1 MSLKLKIKIN
11 NSYESESGCG
21 SSISGNNDYSSIYD
35 DDQLDYIIKPPSYSN
50 EVTITTTQ
58 TMAPVTSLNAN
69 DSILSSV
76 SSSSSS
82 SSASSSS
89 SSQTSKDSVLNS
101 KESKRDM
108 LFGIP
113 LHSSQESAFEGF
125 GNSPFDKLQRI
136 FYPQQQSSLL
146 APNVVVAS
154 AADSGESK
162 SQMAPRKPSPGKI
175 VFTKF
180 YDTIVEENSCNA
192 VDIQMS
198 SNDQPALPLRRTSS
212 SSSIS
217 NQTADANPSS
227 ELSFNGKIKSLS
239 KQDESTTLD
248 VSLEAHSR
256 LPPVLETSLNT
267 SQQQFSESFILK
279 KYSNEKS
286 PDLFGDDDDEEE
298 EEAIVEE
305 EEETKG
311 CGVALKTITEDPT
324 AIDTHKISTTCLNE
338 TTENQSFSCPV
349 DGSFANDDY
358 TMDCSLTQAS
368 VGLGGGPNGPTDSYS
383 LFKENCR
390 REREMLRRIRK
401 CLAGVLPPPSVTIPQ
416 LDMFNAVLSRK
427 DELMNFFKQ
436 LSPQKTEQQPN
447 TQKVTSLFKPTHTL
461 EEAKTMPW
469 RDILGVRQHGLS
481 YNLNKASENNEYLSL
496 SIMERFIGA
505 ETASSYQNSPS
516 SAKKRSTRMK
526 LLCQSPGNR
535 LSHLAKRRAIFS
547 SAHLATTSQK
557 SSTLLGPQIVL
568 DKKKPKNRRKATPKR
583 MTPGSKKKN
592 RKTPSS
598 SARKRLYRNDII
610 KPGPSRETSKR
621 ALFQSPAKHVQ
632 QRASLPKPPPMKP
645 ELANRVEKSKR
656 ALLFTPEKQQEQTDH
671 KFITTTETNSSITTN
686 TTHFAPYNSSQ
697 LESLLKRKRNPC
709 DDADDVDIAMQNSK
723 LMKTGSSGLTPR
735 ALKIKSQSFCIGAG
749 SSSAKQQLPSASAAS
764 RGMTTNASCSSI
776 SSSSSHSLARASS
789 ITSLGGSKLQKSYSE
804 TTASSNSLT
813 ENQKKKLL
821 WAVSQALQE
830 RKITAK
836 HESFKQYAATL
847 ARVVRRIFQE
857 YYQKNSTS
865 NSETMLR
872 LAKKY
877 VYNVTAGGTADDIY
891 LQAKSQIDD
900 TKRQSTS
907 RLSGYIGP
915 EEYQQMKKQQLTQQ
929 SSQSLLQA
937 SLSSSSF
944 SHKVSSLN
952 IFNGDSSFDSFGP
965 ISQNTSGFCS
975 GNNTAMLSQTNSFL
989 GQISQDIIIETSQSS
1004 NTRSGKKLMVDPNK
1018 SLPNS
1023 SSKSNIYADALR
1035 ENMDCDVRN
1044 SAQKNFTGKDQRNM
1058 IPYAGNG
1065 GNGGSAVKAHT
1076 QLVTD
1081 IITNSAKARRQI
1093 TFDT

>member
-21 SSISGNNDYSSIYD
+21 SSISENNDYSSIYD

-50 EVTITTTQ
+50 EVTITTT
-58 TMAPVTSLNAN
+58 TTPMAPESSLHTN
-69 DSILSSV
+69 DSSI
-76 SSSSSS
+76 
-82 SSASSSS
+82 SS

-101 KESKRDM
+101 KDKREM
-108 LFGIP
+108 IFGIP
-113 LHSSQESAFEGF
+113 LHSSQESSFEGF

-136 FYPQQQSSLL
+136 FYPQQPSSLI
-146 APNVVVAS
+146 AANVAT
-154 AADSGESK
+154 AADSSESK

-198 SNDQPALPLRRTSS
+198 SNDPALPLRRSS
-212 SSSIS
+212 SSSSMS
-217 NQTADANPSS
+217 NQIDANPSS
-227 ELSFNGKIKSLS
+227 ELSFNGKIKSLN
-239 KQDESTTLD
+239 KQYETLD
-248 VSLEAHSR
+248 MSMEPQNR
-256 LPPVLETSLNT
+256 LPPVLETSLN
-267 SQQQFSESFILK
+267 SSQQFSESFILK

-286 PDLFGDDDDEEE
+286 PDLFGDDDDDDEEE
-298 EEAIVEE
+298 DEEAEDCGEHGEVTTKVEIQI
-305 EEETKG
+305 
-311 CGVALKTITEDPT
+311 LNTITEDPT
-324 AIDTHKISTTCLNE
+324 ANEMQKTTSTTCLNE
-338 TTENQSFSCPV
+338 TNENNSFNCPV

-358 TMDCSLTQAS
+358 TMDCSLTQTS
-368 VGLGGGPNGPTDSYS
+368 NGLGNTGTDPYS
-383 LFKENCR
+383 LFRENCR

-427 DELMNFFKQ
+427 DELLNYFDK
-436 LSPQKTEQQPN
+436 SPQKTKDEQQLQAKAQRVP
-447 TQKVTSLFKPTHTL
+447 SLFKPTHTL
-461 EEAKTMPW
+461 DETKSMPW

-481 YNLNKASENNEYLSL
+481 YNLNKASESNEYLSL

-516 SAKKRSTRMK
+516 SAKKRSSRMK

-598 SARKRLYRNDII
+598 SARKRLFRSDII

-632 QRASLPKPPPMKP
+632 QRASLPRPPPMKP

-656 ALLFTPEKQQEQTDH
+656 ALLFTPEKQQQQHQIYVDQ
-671 KFITTTETNSSITTN
+671 KPVTTTEN
-686 TTHFAPYNSSQ
+686 TYFAPYNSSQ

-709 DDADDVDIAMQNSK
+709 DDDADDVDMAVQNSK
-723 LMKTGSSGLTPR
+723 LMKTGNSGLTPR

-749 SSSAKQQLPSASAAS
+749 SSSAKSQLPSASAAS
-764 RGMTTNASCSSI
+764 RGMSTNASCSNI
-776 SSSSSHSLARASS
+776 SSSSSSQSLARASS

-804 TTASSNSLT
+804 TSASSNSLT

-836 HESFKQYAATL
+836 HESFKQYAAIL

-877 VYNVTAGGTADDIY
+877 VYNVTSGGTADDIY
-891 LQAKSQIDD
+891 LQAKSQIDE

-915 EEYQQMKKQQLTQQ
+915 EEYQQLKKQQLSQQ
-929 SSQSLLQA
+929 SSQSLSQA
-937 SLSSSSF
+937 SSSF

-975 GNNTAMLSQTNSFL
+975 GNNTGLSQTSNFL
-989 GQISQDIIIETSQSS
+989 GHISQDIIMETSQSS
-1004 NTRSGKKLMVDPNK
+1004 NTKSGKKLIDPNK

-1058 IPYAGNG
+1058 IQYAGNG
-1065 GNGGSAVKAHT
+1065 GGGSAVKAHT
-1076 QLVTD
+1076 QLVTE